1 MKQFPM
7 LVNDFDYQ
15 LPPELIAQHPAEP
28 RDRSR
33 LLTLNRWEKSR
44 DDRFFLELPSL
55 LSPGDLLVFNDTK
68 VIPARLFAEKR
79 GGTARIE
86 VFLLK
91 QLSGSSW
98 ECLVRPGKRVKPGV
112 ILLFEQGVSGRILET
127 TPAGGRIIEFPPE
140 IDFRE
145 WLSRVGQTPLPPYI
159 TESLADPGRYQT
171 IYAQVE
177 GSVAAPTAGLHFTGE
192 LLKEL
197 TGRGV
202 KTGFLTL
209 HVGLGTFRP
218 VQTERIEEHL
228 MHSEFFTLPASL
240 VEQIEATKKAGKRV
254 IAVGTTVVRVLES
267 QADAEGRLK
276 AGSGETAIFIYPGY
290 QFKVVDALVTNFH
303 LPRSTL
309 LMLVSAFAGRE
320 FVLESYAHAVKEH
333 YRFFS
338 FGDAML
344 IL

>member
-1 MKQFPM
+1 M

-15 LPPELIAQHPAEP
+15 LPPELIAQHPMEP
-28 RDRSR
+28 RDHSR
-33 LLTLNRWEKSR
+33 LLVLNRSERSIT
-44 DDRFFLELPSL
+44 DRFFYDLPSV

-68 VIPARLFAEKR
+68 VIPARLFAEKE
-79 GGTARIE
+79 GGSARIE

-112 ILLFEQGVSGRILET
+112 KLLFEEGVTGKVLENT
-127 TPAGGRIIEFPPE
+127 AAGGRIIEFPGE
-140 IDFRE
+140 FDFRE

-159 TESLADPGRYQT
+159 TEALADPGRYQT
-171 IYAQVE
+171 IYAKVE
-177 GSVAAPTAGLHFTGE
+177 GSVAAPTAGLHFTEGLLRE
-192 LLKEL
+192 LKEK
-197 TGRGV
+197 GV

-218 VQTERIEEHL
+218 VQTERVEEHV
-228 MHSEFFTLPASL
+228 MHSEFFMLPPSL
-240 VEQIEATKKAGKRV
+240 VEQIGATKKAGNRV

-267 QADAEGRLK
+267 QADLDGRLK
-276 AGSGETAIFIYPGY
+276 AGSGETAIFIYPGF
-290 QFKVVDALVTNFH
+290 QFKVIDGLITNFH

-320 FVLESYAHAVKEH
+320 FILESYAHAVKNK

-338 FGDAML
+338 FGDAMI

>member
-1 MKQFPM
+1 M

-15 LPPELIAQHPAEP
+15 LPPELIAQHPVEP
-28 RDRSR
+28 RDHSR
-33 LLTLNRWEKSR
+33 LLVLNRSEKSIT
-44 DDRFFLELPSL
+44 DRFFYELPSC

-68 VIPARLFAEKR
+68 VIPARLFAKKE
-79 GGTARIE
+79 GGSARIE

-98 ECLVRPGKRVKPGV
+98 ECLARPGKRVKPGV
-112 ILLFEQGVSGRILET
+112 KLLFAEGVTGKVLET
-127 TPAGGRIIEFPPE
+127 TATGGRIIEFPGE
-140 IDFRE
+140 FGFRE

-159 TESLADPGRYQT
+159 TEALADPDRYQT
-171 IYAQVE
+171 VYAKAE
-177 GSVAAPTAGLHFTGE
+177 GSVAAPTAGLHFTEG
-192 LLKEL
+192 LLREL
-197 TGRGV
+197 TKKGV

-218 VQTERIEEHL
+218 VQTERVEEHL
-228 MHSEFFTLPASL
+228 MHSEFFLLPPAL
-240 VEQIEATKKAGKRV
+240 VEQIGATKKAGNKV

-267 QADAEGRLK
+267 QADSEGRLK

-290 QFKVVDALVTNFH
+290 QFKVIDGLITNFH

-320 FVLESYAHAVKEH
+320 FILESYAHAVKNK

-338 FGDAML
+338 FGDAMI

>member
-1 MKQFPM
+1 M

-15 LPPELIAQHPAEP
+15 LPPELIAQHPVEP
-28 RDRSR
+28 RDHSR
-33 LLTLNRWEKSR
+33 LLVLNRSEKSIT
-44 DDRFFLELPSL
+44 DRIFYELPSF

-68 VIPARLFAEKR
+68 VIPARLFAKKE
-79 GGTARIE
+79 GGSAWIE

-91 QLSGSSW
+91 HLSGSSW

-112 ILLFEQGVSGRILET
+112 KLLFEKGVTGKVLET
-127 TPAGGRIIEFPPE
+127 TAAGGRIIEFPGE
-140 IDFRE
+140 FDFRE

-159 TESLADPGRYQT
+159 TEALDDPDRYQT
-171 IYAQVE
+171 VYAKAE
-177 GSVAAPTAGLHFTGE
+177 GSVAAPTAGLHFTEG
-192 LLKEL
+192 LLQEL
-197 TGRGV
+197 TERGV

-218 VQTERIEEHL
+218 VQTERVEEHL
-228 MHSEFFTLPASL
+228 MHSEFFMLPPSL
-240 VEQIEATKKAGKRV
+240 VEQIGATKKAGNRV

-267 QADAEGRLK
+267 QADTEGRLK

-290 QFKVVDALVTNFH
+290 QFKVIDGLITNFH

-320 FVLESYAHAVKEH
+320 FILESYAHAVQNR

>member
-1 MKQFPM
+1 M

-15 LPPELIAQHPAEP
+15 LPPELIAQHPVEP
-28 RDRSR
+28 RDHSR
-33 LLTLNRWEKSR
+33 LLALDRSKNTLT
-44 DDRFFLELPSL
+44 DRIFYELPQL

-68 VIPARLFAEKR
+68 VIPARLFAQKD
-79 GGTARIE
+79 GGSSRIE

-112 ILLFEQGVSGRILET
+112 KLLFEQGVAGTVLET
-127 TPAGGRIIEFPPE
+127 TPAGGRIVEFPQGF
-140 IDFRE
+140 DFRG
-145 WLSRVGQTPLPPYI
+145 WLGRVGHTPLPPYI

-171 IYAQVE
+171 VYAQAE
-177 GSVAAPTAGLHFTGE
+177 GSVAAPTAGLHFTEG

-197 TGRGV
+197 RRRQIES
-202 KTGFLTL
+202 GFLTL

-218 VQTERIEEHL
+218 VQTERVEEHL
-228 MHSEFFTLPASL
+228 MHSEFFTLSSGLAGRIK
-240 VEQIEATKKAGKRV
+240 ETKKAGKRV
-254 IAVGTTVVRVLES
+254 IAVGTTAVRVLES
-267 QADAEGRLK
+267 QADEEGRLK

-290 QFKVVDALVTNFH
+290 KFKVVDGLITNFH

-320 FVLESYAHAVKEH
+320 FVLESYAYAVRKN

-338 FGDAML
+338 FGDAMI

>member
-1 MKQFPM
+1 M
-7 LVNDFDYQ
+7 LVNDFDYP
-15 LPPELIAQHPAEP
+15 LPPELIAQHPVEP
-28 RDRSR
+28 RDHSR
-33 LLTLNRWEKSR
+33 LLALNRSLKSLS
-44 DDRFFLELPSL
+44 DRSFFELPSL

-68 VIPARLFAEKR
+68 VIPARLFAEKE
-79 GGTARIE
+79 GGSARIE

-112 ILLFEQGVSGRILET
+112 KLLFEEGVSGKVLET
-127 TPAGGRIIEFPPE
+127 TPAGGRIIEFPGE
-140 IDFRE
+140 FGFRE

-159 TESLADPGRYQT
+159 TEALADPGRYQT
-171 IYAQVE
+171 IYAKAE
-177 GSVAAPTAGLHFTGE
+177 GSVAAPTAGLHFTEGLLQE
-192 LLKEL
+192 LAE
-197 TGRGV
+197 RGV

-218 VQTERIEEHL
+218 VQTERVEEHL
-228 MHSEFFTLPASL
+228 MHSEFFTLPPSL
-240 VEQIEATKKAGKRV
+240 VGQIEAAKKAGNRV

-267 QADAEGRLK
+267 EADAEGRLK

-290 QFKVVDALVTNFH
+290 QFKVIDGLITNFH

-320 FVLESYAHAVKEH
+320 FILESYAHAVKNS

>member
-1 MKQFPM
+1 M
-7 LVNDFDYQ
+7 LVNDFDYS
-15 LPPELIAQHPAEP
+15 LPPELIAQHPVEP
-28 RDRSR
+28 RDHSR
-33 LLTLNRWEKSR
+33 LLVLNRGLKSIS
-44 DDRFFLELPSL
+44 DRNFFELPSL

-68 VIPARLFAEKR
+68 VIPARLYALKE
-79 GGTARIE
+79 GGSARIE

-91 QLSGSSW
+91 QLSGLTW
-98 ECLVRPGKRVKPGV
+98 ECLVRPGKRVKPGAR
-112 ILLFEQGVSGRILET
+112 LLFEAGVNGKVLET
-127 TPAGGRIIEFPPE
+127 TAAGGRVIEFLGRF
-140 IDFRE
+140 DFTQ

-159 TESLADPGRYQT
+159 TETLADPDRYQT
-171 IYAQVE
+171 VYAQVE
-177 GSVAAPTAGLHFTGE
+177 GSVAAPTAGLHFTEE

-197 TGRGV
+197 AGTGV

-218 VQTERIEEHL
+218 VQAERVEDHV
-228 MHSEFFTLPASL
+228 MHSEFFTIPESL
-240 VEQIEATKKAGKRV
+240 VRQIEATKKAGNRV

-267 QADAEGRLK
+267 QADIEGRLIN
-276 AGSGETAIFIYPGY
+276 GSGETAIFIYPGY
-290 QFKVVDALVTNFH
+290 QFKVVDSLITNFH

-320 FVLESYAHAVKEH
+320 FILESYAHAVGKN

>member
-1 MKQFPM
+1 M

-15 LPPELIAQHPAEP
+15 LPPELIAQQPVEP

-33 LLTLNRWEKSR
+33 LLVL
-44 DDRFFLELPSL
+44 DRSKKVYSDRIFFELTSL

-68 VIPARLFAEKR
+68 VIPARLFAEKE
-79 GGTARIE
+79 GGSSRIE

-91 QLSGSSW
+91 HLSGSSW
-98 ECLVRPGKRVKPGV
+98 ECLVRPGKRVKTG
-112 ILLFEQGVSGRILET
+112 LKLHFEQGVTGEVLAT
-127 TPAGGRIIEFPPE
+127 TPAGGRIIEFPKE
-140 IDFRE
+140 INFRE

-159 TESLADPGRYQT
+159 TASLAEPDRYQT
-171 IYAQVE
+171 VYAHTE
-177 GSVAAPTAGLHFTGE
+177 GSVAAPTAGLHFTE
-192 LLKEL
+192 DLFKDLS
-197 TGRGV
+197 RHHI

-228 MHSEFFTLPASL
+228 MHSEFFTLSSSL
-240 VEQIEATKKAGKRV
+240 VEEIETTKKAGKKV

-267 QADAEGRLK
+267 QADDNGRLK

-290 QFKVVDALVTNFH
+290 KFKVVDALITNFH

-309 LMLVSAFAGRE
+309 LMLVSAFAGRD
-320 FVLESYAHAVKEH
+320 FILESYAHAVKEQ

-338 FGDAML
+338 FGDATI

>member
-1 MKQFPM
+1 M
-7 LVNDFDYQ
+7 LVNDFDYP
-15 LPPELIAQHPAEP
+15 LPPELIAQHPVEP
-28 RDRSR
+28 RDHSR
-33 LLTLNRWEKSR
+33 LLVLNRSEKSIA
-44 DDRFFLELPSL
+44 DRIFYELPSF

-68 VIPARLFAEKR
+68 VIPARLFAEKE
-79 GGTARIE
+79 GGSARIE

-112 ILLFEQGVSGRILET
+112 KLLFAEGVTGKVRET
-127 TPAGGRIIEFPPE
+127 TAAGGRIIEFPGE
-140 IDFRE
+140 FDFRE
-145 WLSRVGQTPLPPYI
+145 WLGRVGQTPLPPYI
-159 TESLADPGRYQT
+159 TEALADPGRYQT
-171 IYAQVE
+171 IYAKAE
-177 GSVAAPTAGLHFTGE
+177 GSVAAPTAGLHFTEG
-192 LLKEL
+192 LLQEL
-197 TGRGV
+197 TERGV

-218 VQTERIEEHL
+218 VQTERVEEHL
-228 MHSEFFTLPASL
+228 MHSEFFMLPPTL
-240 VEQIEATKKAGKRV
+240 VEQIGATKKAGNRV

-267 QADAEGRLK
+267 QADPEGRLK

-290 QFKVVDALVTNFH
+290 QFKVVDGLITNFH

-320 FVLESYAHAVKEH
+320 FILESYAHAVQNR

>member
-1 MKQFPM
+1 M
-7 LVNDFDYQ
+7 LVNDFDYP
-15 LPPELIAQHPAEP
+15 LPPELIAQHPVEP
-28 RDRSR
+28 RDHSR
-33 LLTLNRWEKSR
+33 LLVLNRSAKSIS
-44 DDRFFLELPSL
+44 DRNFYDLPSF

-68 VIPARLFAEKR
+68 VIPARLFAEKE
-79 GGTARIE
+79 GGSARIE

-91 QLSGSSW
+91 QLTGSTW
-98 ECLVRPGKRVKPGV
+98 ECLVRPGKRVKPGAE
-112 ILLFEQGVSGRILET
+112 LFFEEGVCGNVLDS
-127 TPAGGRIIEFPPE
+127 TPAGGRIIEFPGGF
-140 IDFRE
+140 DFKE

-159 TESLADPGRYQT
+159 TETITDPGRYQT
-171 IYAQVE
+171 VYAKAE
-177 GSVAAPTAGLHFTGE
+177 GSVAAPTAGLHFTE
-192 LLKEL
+192 NLLKEL
-197 TGRGV
+197 TEGGV

-218 VQTERIEEHL
+218 VQTERIEDHL
-228 MHSEFFTLPASL
+228 MHSEFFTLPHELAG
-240 VEQIEATKKAGKRV
+240 QIEATKRAGKKV

-276 AGSGETAIFIYPGY
+276 TGSGETAIFIYPGF
-290 QFKVVDALVTNFH
+290 QFKVIDGLITNFH

-320 FVLESYAHAVKEH
+320 FILKSYAHAVQNN

-338 FGDAML
+338 FGDATI

>member
-1 MKQFPM
+1 M

-15 LPPELIAQHPAEP
+15 LPPELIAQHPVEP
-28 RDRSR
+28 RDHSR
-33 LLTLNRWEKSR
+33 LLVLNRSEKSIT
-44 DDRFFLELPSL
+44 DRIFYELPSF

-68 VIPARLFAEKR
+68 VIPARLFAMKE
-79 GGTARIE
+79 GGSTRIE

-98 ECLVRPGKRVKPGV
+98 ECLVRPGKRVKPG
-112 ILLFEQGVSGRILET
+112 IKLLFEKGVTGKVLET
-127 TPAGGRIIEFPPE
+127 TAAGGRIIEFPGE
-140 IDFRE
+140 FDFRE

-159 TESLADPGRYQT
+159 TETLTDPDRYQT
-171 IYAQVE
+171 VYAKAE
-177 GSVAAPTAGLHFTGE
+177 GSVAAPTAGLHFTEG
-192 LLKEL
+192 LLQEL
-197 TGRGV
+197 TERGV

-218 VQTERIEEHL
+218 VQTERVEEHL
-228 MHSEFFTLPASL
+228 MHSEFFMLPPSL
-240 VEQIEATKKAGKRV
+240 VEQIGATKKAGNRV

-267 QADAEGRLK
+267 QADSDGRLK
-276 AGSGETAIFIYPGY
+276 AGSGETAIFIYPGF
-290 QFKVVDALVTNFH
+290 QFKVIDGLITNFH

-320 FVLESYAHAVKEH
+320 FILESYAHAVKNK

-338 FGDAML
+338 FGDAMI

>member
-1 MKQFPM
+1 MKQLLM

-15 LPPELIAQHPAEP
+15 LPSELIAQHPVEP

-33 LLTLNRWEKSR
+33 LLTLDRSR
-44 DDRFFLELPSL
+44 KTLSDRLFFELPGL
-55 LSPGDLLVFNDTK
+55 FAPGDLLVFNDTK
-68 VIPARLFAEKR
+68 VIPARLFAEKE
-79 GGTARIE
+79 GGMARIE

-91 QLSGSSW
+91 QLSGSKW
-98 ECLVRPGKRVKPGV
+98 ECLVRPGKRVKSGV
-112 ILLFEQGVSGRILET
+112 KLIFEHGVTGMVLES
-127 TPAGGRIIEFPPE
+127 TPAGGRVIEFPKE

-145 WLSRVGQTPLPPYI
+145 WLGRTGQTPLPPYI
-159 TESLADPGRYQT
+159 TETLTDPDRYQT
-171 IYAQVE
+171 VYAKVE
-177 GSVAAPTAGLHFTGE
+177 GSVAAPTAGLHFTPE
-192 LLKEL
+192 LFQKLE
-197 TGRGV
+197 RRRIE
-202 KTGFLTL
+202 TGFLTL
-209 HVGLGTFRP
+209 QVGLGTFRP

-228 MHSEFFTLPASL
+228 MHSEFFTLPPAL
-240 VEQIEATKKAGKRV
+240 VKKIDVTKKAGKRV

-267 QADAEGRLK
+267 QADQEGRLR

-290 QFKVVDALVTNFH
+290 KFKVIDGLITNFH

-320 FVLESYAHAVKEH
+320 FILESYDYAVKNQ

-338 FGDAML
+338 FGDAMI